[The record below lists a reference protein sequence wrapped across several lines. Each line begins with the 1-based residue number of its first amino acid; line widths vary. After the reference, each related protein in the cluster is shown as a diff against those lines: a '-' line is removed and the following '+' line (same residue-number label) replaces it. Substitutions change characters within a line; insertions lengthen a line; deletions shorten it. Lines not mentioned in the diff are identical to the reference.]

1 MLAWCFAGGGIVL
14 GLYIIMASGGPLDGL
29 KGDDV
34 RSTQSYL
41 LVVGT
46 MMVLI
51 SILSI
56 VFSGR

>member
-1 MLAWCFAGGGIVL
+1 
-14 GLYIIMASGGPLDGL
+14 MASGGPLDGL